1 LRQIFFLIG
10 AVLFARSLLS
20 LFHYFAT
27 CLLKVYA
34 HAAVVGIEA
43 AILALANDILGFFCG
58 WIGIAGSLPVA
69 IQRFRKTRLEDFSA
83 EPLSQAIA

>member
-1 LRQIFFLIG
+1 MRQIFFLIG

-27 CLLKVYA
+27 CLSKAYA

-43 AILALANDILGFFCG
+43 AMLALANDILGSSCG
-58 WIGIAGSLPVA
+58 RIGIAGSLPVA